1 MTKHILVTGGAGFIG
16 GHLAE
21 RFLELGYDVT
31 VLDNLDPF
39 YDVARKQDTI
49 STHRQVAEGTR
60 ADYAFIEGGIRDAD
74 LVSDLVSDA
83 DYVYH
88 HAATAGVRESVER
101 PTEYHSVN
109 VDGTLT
115 LLEAARETTLDR
127 FVLASS
133 SSVYGDAPSV
143 PYEETDPTA
152 PISPYGASKL
162 AAERYTAAYHKS
174 YGLPTVAL
182 RYFTVYGPRMRPD
195 MAISNFITRCL
206 DRQPPVVYGDGTQ
219 TRDFTFIDDIVTVN
233 ERLLSTDAADGE
245 VLNVG
250 STDRIEIQ
258 TLAETVRDAV
268 APTMD
273 IQYGDRH
280 AADNDHTHASVAKAR
295 RLLGYEPAYTVR
307 EGVEE
312 TVAWYKSQRAASTE
326 VPT

>member
-1 MTKHILVTGGAGFIG
+1 MTNHILVTGGAGFIG

-21 RFLELGYDVT
+21 RFIELGYNVT

-39 YDVARKQDTI
+39 YDAARKRDTV
-49 STHRQVAEGTR
+49 STHRQVAEASGT
-60 ADYAFIEGGIRDAD
+60 DYAFVKEDIRNGD
-74 LVSDLVSDA
+74 LVGDLVADA

-101 PTEYHSVN
+101 PIDYNSVN

-115 LLEAARETTLDR
+115 LLEAARKTTLDR

-162 AAERYTAAYHKS
+162 AAERYATAYHES
-174 YGLPTVAL
+174 YGVPTVAL

-206 DRQPPVVYGDGTQ
+206 DRQSPVVYGDGSQ
-219 TRDFTFIDDIVTVN
+219 TRDFTYIDDVVAVN
-233 ERLLSTDAADGE
+233 ERLLSTNAADGE

-268 APTMD
+268 APTID
-273 IQYGDRH
+273 IQYGERH

-295 RLLGYEPAYTVR
+295 RLLDYEPDYTIR
-307 EGVEE
+307 EGVEK
-312 TVAWYKSQRAASTE
+312 TVAWYESQRAE
-326 VPT
+326 VSA